1 MVNKLQT
8 KFAENGT
15 PDGNANGATDYVES
29 IVNDDRF
36 REMFENPDFEID
48 EESHEYKQLNPV
60 KSTKDITTTNTG
72 TTNSRGRGL
81 TAAEESDEERLN
93 MKDSHHT
100 GLDSD
105 ESDEE
110 SDSESE
116 EQSEDEAKS
125 AETRERVGKE
135 LNKIRQS
142 KQKQQQQDSKKF
154 QNEMKILSQQSSSSS
169 SSLANTEK
177 ASVSFGSQVNKLN
190 KISKQNKN
198 NNSISNAKD
207 ARLRRHARGEAEL
220 TFVPQKSKS
229 KSTKLKFNNNHSDD
243 EKLDSGKTKDSGR
256 TKQRFEGRRI
266 ASKNK
271 FRGM

>member
-1 MVNKLQT
+1 
-8 KFAENGT
+8 
-15 PDGNANGATDYVES
+15 
-29 IVNDDRF
+29 
-36 REMFENPDFEID
+36 
-48 EESHEYKQLNPV
+48 
-60 KSTKDITTTNTG
+60 
-72 TTNSRGRGL
+72 
-81 TAAEESDEERLN
+81 
-93 MKDSHHT
+93 
-100 GLDSD
+100 
-105 ESDEE
+105 
-110 SDSESE
+110 
-116 EQSEDEAKS
+116 
-125 AETRERVGKE
+125 
-135 LNKIRQS
+135 
-142 KQKQQQQDSKKF
+142 
-154 QNEMKILSQQSSSSS
+154 MKILSQQSSSSS

-198 NNSISNAKD
+198 NNGIINAKD